1 MEMKELKKLSNPDL
15 VVWAISNGHLVRGL
29 NRDEILELIEVSRQQ
44 PEVTIANRPPDEVNP
59 AVPRIYNAPTIVKP
73 ESSEGVAKLSW
84 NKLKSLAKE
93 KGINTY
99 GKKRNEIETLL
110 KEQNNG

>member
-15 VVWAISNGHLVRGL
+15 VVWAIRNGHAVRGM
-29 NRDEILELIEVSRQQ
+29 NRDEILESIEASRQQ
-44 PEVTIANRPPDEVNP
+44 LEVAIVNRPLEEAGS
-59 AVPRIYNAPTIVKP
+59 AVPRIYNAPTAV
-73 ESSEGVAKLSW
+73 ESKSSKDTSEFSW
-84 NKLKSLAKE
+84 SKLKSLAKE

-110 KEQNNG
+110 KEQNNA